1 MNFKILVTVNKSNTI
16 ILFSLFLFYITVP
29 YISLGIFEDL
39 SFTCA
44 AILSKSFL
52 PWAVNLRPPLGSF
65 STSFN
70 PSRDCKTLRATLVEL
85 LQKWLGAV
93 PLRLRPTN
101 NKHLLYRSQ
110 CNTEIFKWKK
120 NVHFTVTLHYQSHNV
135 AGFSLH
141 FYWIGQILIWTGPQ
155 VFGDVTLPDFF
166 LKLDAK
172 SCILAYSEHKI
183 VYMKKTQFL
192 PFSLWDSC
200 FICIF
205 VVIFLRDES
214 CEENYG

>member
-110 CNTEIFKWKK
+110 CNTDIFKWKK
-120 NVHFTVTLHYQSHNV
+120 KCSFHCDFALITQCSRVFTSFLLNRSDLNLNRPPSFWGCYPLRFFFYIRYKVLHS
-135 AGFSLH
+135 G
-141 FYWIGQILIWTGPQ
+141 
-155 VFGDVTLPDFF
+155 
-166 LKLDAK
+166 
-172 SCILAYSEHKI
+172 
-183 VYMKKTQFL
+183 
-192 PFSLWDSC
+192 
-200 FICIF
+200 IF
-205 VVIFLRDES
+205 WP
-214 CEENYG
+214 

>member
-16 ILFSLFLFYITVP
+16 ILFSLFLFYIAVP
-29 YISLGIFEDL
+29 YRSFEIFEDL

-110 CNTEIFKWKK
+110 CNTEIFKWNK
-120 NVHFTVTLHYQSHNV
+120 VWLHTTNAVVQY
-135 AGFSLH
+135 
-141 FYWIGQILIWTGPQ
+141 Y
-155 VFGDVTLPDFF
+155 F
-166 LKLDAK
+166 LKWKLL
-172 SCILAYSEHKI
+172 ILNLSILNLEGLPYCLNG
-183 VYMKKTQFL
+183 QF
-192 PFSLWDSC
+192 F
-200 FICIF
+200 
-205 VVIFLRDES
+205 
-214 CEENYG
+214 